1 MYIRQVSP
9 SLCSPRLFIFVF
21 CVIFSIQYF
30 LRYFKFQR
38 KWWALFGSRARNQ
51 GGTYYE
57 LQQSG
62 LILKNDIHVN
72 VKPTT
77 QCLIIKHNIVHM
89 RTVFPCEK
97 VRGRSG
103 GVLTWYHGLGGGRLF
118 GEGVFQSMG
127 CLLEKIWY
135 LPHTCT
141 VVAFASGVFLFWKIL
156 TCSIPK
162 DTYKKVIER
171 DYLWIWVHLYET
183 IFLLGQNC
191 GQKLQMPVW
200 SFGKLSLKS
209 QRSVSSCNACGR
221 KGEKQMVLL

>member
-1 MYIRQVSP
+1 M
-9 SLCSPRLFIFVF
+9 
-21 CVIFSIQYF
+21 
-30 LRYFKFQR
+30 
-38 KWWALFGSRARNQ
+38 
-51 GGTYYE
+51 
-57 LQQSG
+57 
-62 LILKNDIHVN
+62 
-72 VKPTT
+72 
-77 QCLIIKHNIVHM
+77 IIKHNIVHM
-89 RTVFPCEK
+89 RTVFACEK

-141 VVAFASGVFLFWKIL
+141 VVAFASGMFLFWKIL

-183 IFLLGQNC
+183 ILLLGKNC

-209 QRSVSSCNACGR
+209 QRSVPSCNACGR
-221 KGEKQMVLL
+221 KGEKQIVLLKCKKTSTPLSYPKFSMRCPLICNSIAFSSSVFLSSFTCFLLFSTCEKERK